1 MPCKLYLP
9 LFCCVN
15 TIDMDEIIKQCN
27 TMALETVQGWSDFR
41 IQTSN
46 PLTLDVLTWKWS
58 KDLVLQVQGA
68 FPQLTEEELVKHVR
82 AALLNAM
89 HAVKVDRIARMQWSP
104 YDKEQERLA

>member
-1 MPCKLYLP
+1 
-9 LFCCVN
+9 
-15 TIDMDEIIKQCN
+15 MDEITKECN
-27 TMALETVQGWSDFR
+27 AMALETVRGWSDFR

-46 PLTLDVLTWKWS
+46 PLTLDVLNWKWS
-58 KDLVLQVQGA
+58 KTLAGQVQEA

-89 HAVKVDRIARMQWSP
+89 HAIKVDRIARMQWSP

>member
-1 MPCKLYLP
+1 
-9 LFCCVN
+9 
-15 TIDMDEIIKQCN
+15 
-27 TMALETVQGWSDFR
+27 MALETVQGWSDFR

-46 PLTLDVLTWKWS
+46 PLTLDVLNWKWS
-58 KDLVLQVQGA
+58 KALVGQVKKA

-89 HAVKVDRIARMQWSP
+89 HEVKADRIARMQWSP